1 MCSVQDGLR
10 MVPDLFVVESDMSR
24 YRLVK
29 EKTLLLFVFLAHQK
43 KTKKAHRQLF
53 DLLREMGLTPE
64 RASIDEAYLDLTPLL
79 QVGEV
84 DETRWKAEDVFVY
97 GDKALDLENADD
109 VFLARGVVVTSMIR
123 QAIKDKMR
131 FETSAGVSLNKS
143 FAKYYL
149 FVVLFRNNG

>member
-10 MVPDLFVVESDMSR
+10 IVPDLYVVESDMSR

-29 EKTLLLFVFLAHQK
+29 EKTLLLFVFFAHQK
-43 KTKKAHRQLF
+43 KTKKKAHRQLF

-84 DETRWKAEDVFVY
+84 DEMCWKAEDVFVY
-97 GDKALDLENADD
+97 GDKLLDMENADD

-143 FAKYYL
+143 FAKYL
-149 FVVLFRNNG
+149 FFVFFRND